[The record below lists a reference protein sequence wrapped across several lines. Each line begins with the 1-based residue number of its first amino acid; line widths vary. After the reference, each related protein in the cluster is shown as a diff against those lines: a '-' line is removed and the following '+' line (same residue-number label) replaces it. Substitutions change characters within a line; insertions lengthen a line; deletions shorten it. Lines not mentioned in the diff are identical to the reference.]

1 MVITLYSNDCSKC
14 RILKFKLENKNI
26 QYDLCSDINIMISKG
41 FQSMPVLEVNG
52 KTMDYLDA
60 IKYIEGLEN

>member
-1 MVITLYSNDCSKC
+1 
-14 RILKFKLENKNI
+14 
-26 QYDLCSDINIMISKG
+26 MISKG